1 MTKIINHINTIVDEM
16 VQGFYF
22 ENKETV
28 HCDLKN
34 KVIFRKN
41 PGEQVAIISGGG
53 SGHEPAHMG
62 YVGEGMLSAAVCGQ
76 IFVPPTPEQVL
87 AAIRH
92 VDVDKGVLLIIK
104 NFKADVESFLAA
116 EALAKKEGRH
126 VDHVIVEDDVSVEE
140 DCSYNKRKRGVAGTV
155 LVHKILGAAACEG
168 YSLKQLKELG
178 NSVVRNLHT
187 LGVALTPANNPEKK
201 EPPFSLRK
209 NEVYFGIGI
218 HGEKGYRK
226 ESFSSSER
234 LAIELINK
242 LRSLY
247 RWERNDKFAVLI
259 NGLGATPLMEQ
270 YIFSNDIRRLLELEG
285 LDACFVKVGTY
296 LTSID
301 MKGISLSLLRIDDP
315 EWIKWLKAS
324 VEVPKW

>member
-1 MTKIINHINTIVDEM
+1 MTKIINHVNNIVEET

-22 ENKETV
+22 ENKEDV

-34 KVIFRKN
+34 KVIYRKKLS
-41 PGEQVAIISGGG
+41 GQVAIISGGG

-62 YVGEGMLSAAVCGQ
+62 YVGEGMLAAAVCGQ

-92 VDVDKGVLLIIK
+92 VDGDKGVLLIIK

-116 EALAKKEGRH
+116 EAMAKEEGRN
-126 VDHVIVEDDVSVEE
+126 VDHVIVDDDVSVEE
-140 DCSYNKRKRGVAGTV
+140 DSSYSKRKRGVAGTV

-168 YSLKQLKELG
+168 YSLRQLKELG
-178 NSVVRNLHT
+178 VSVIRNLRT
-187 LGVALTPANNPEKK
+187 LGVALTPANNPEEH
-201 EPPFSLRK
+201 EPPFTLRES
-209 NEVYFGIGI
+209 EVYFGIGI

-226 ESFSSSER
+226 EGFSSSER
-234 LAIELINK
+234 LAIELMNK

-247 RWERNDKFAVLI
+247 RWKKDEHFAVLI

-270 YIFSNDIRRLLELEG
+270 YIFANDIRRLMELDN
-285 LDACFVKVGTY
+285 LNACFVKVGTY

-301 MKGISLSLLRIDDP
+301 MKGISLSLLRIEDP
-315 EWIKWLKAS
+315 LWLEWLKKGVRA
-324 VEVPKW
+324 PKW

>member
-1 MTKIINHINTIVDEM
+1 MTKIINHVNNIVDEM

-28 HCDLKN
+28 RCDLKN
-34 KVIFRKN
+34 KVIYRKN
-41 PGEQVAIISGGG
+41 SSSQVAIISGGG

-62 YVGEGMLSAAVCGQ
+62 YVGEGMLSAAVSGQ
-76 IFVPPTPEQVL
+76 IFVPPSPEQVL

-92 VDVDKGVLLIIK
+92 VDGDKGVLLIIK
-104 NFKADVESFLAA
+104 NFKADVDSFLAA
-116 EALAKKEGRH
+116 EAMAKDEGRQ
-126 VDHVIVEDDVSVEE
+126 VDHVIVDDDVSVEE
-140 DCSYNKRKRGVAGTV
+140 DSSYNKRKRGVAGTV
-155 LVHKILGAAACEG
+155 LVHKILGAAASEE
-168 YSLKQLKELG
+168 YSLEQLKELG
-178 NSVVRNLHT
+178 ISVIRNLHT
-187 LGVALTPANNPEKK
+187 LGVALTPANNPEQK
-201 EPPFSLRK
+201 EPPFTLKK

-226 ESFSSSER
+226 ESFNSSER
-234 LAIELINK
+234 LAIELMNK

-247 RWERNDKFAVLI
+247 RWKRNDKYAVLI

-270 YIFSNDIRRLLELEG
+270 YLFANDIRRLMELEG
-285 LDACFVKVGTY
+285 LDAGFVKVGTY

-315 EWIKWLKAS
+315 QWLKWLKAS
-324 VEVPKW
+324 VKAPKW

>member
-1 MTKIINHINTIVDEM
+1 MTKIINHVNNIVDEM
-16 VQGFYF
+16 MQGFYF
-22 ENKETV
+22 ENKEAI

-34 KVIFRKN
+34 KVIYQKN
-41 PGEQVAIISGGG
+41 SSRQVAIISGGG

-62 YVGEGMLSAAVCGQ
+62 YVGVGMLSAAVCGQ

-92 VDVDKGVLLIIK
+92 VDGDEGVLLIIK

-116 EALAKKEGRH
+116 EAMAKKEGRH
-126 VDHVIVEDDVSVEE
+126 VDHVIVDDDVSVEE
-140 DCSYNKRKRGVAGTV
+140 DFSYNKRKRGVAGTV

-168 YSLKQLKELG
+168 FSLAQLKELG
-178 NSVVRNLHT
+178 TSVIRNLHT
-187 LGVALTPANNPEKK
+187 LGVALTPANNPQQK
-201 EPPFSLRK
+201 EPPFTLRE

-234 LAIELINK
+234 LAIELMNK

-247 RWERNDKFAVLI
+247 RWKKDEQFAVLI

-270 YIFSNDIRRLLELEG
+270 YLFANDIRRLLELEG
-285 LDACFVKVGTY
+285 LDAGFVKVGTY

-301 MKGISLSLLRIDDP
+301 MKGLSLSLLKIDDP
-315 EWIKWLKAS
+315 RWLKWLKAS
-324 VEVPKW
+324 VKAPKW

>member
-1 MTKIINHINTIVDEM
+1 MTKIINHVYNIVDEM

-22 ENKETV
+22 ENMETV

-34 KVIFRKN
+34 KVIYRKSLSR
-41 PGEQVAIISGGG
+41 QVAIISGGG

-62 YVGEGMLSAAVCGQ
+62 FVGEGMLSAAVCGQ
-76 IFVPPTPEQVL
+76 IFVPPNPEQVL

-92 VDVDKGVLLIIK
+92 VDGEKGVLLIIK

-116 EALAKKEGRH
+116 EAIAKDEGRH
-126 VDHVIVEDDVSVEE
+126 VDHVIVDDDISVEE
-140 DCSYNKRKRGVAGTV
+140 DSSYNKRKRGVAGTV

-168 YSLKQLKELG
+168 YTLEQLKELG
-178 NSVVRNLHT
+178 ASIIRNLHT
-187 LGVALTPANNPEKK
+187 LGVALTPANNPEQK
-201 EPPFSLRK
+201 EPPFTLRE

-234 LAIELINK
+234 LAIELMNK

-247 RWERNDKFAVLI
+247 RWKKDERFAVLI

-270 YIFSNDIRRLLELEG
+270 YLFANDIRRLMELEG
-285 LDACFVKVGTY
+285 LDAGFVKVGTY

-315 EWIKWLKAS
+315 QWLEWLKAD
-324 VEVPKW
+324 VKAPKW